1 MTSRLALAVILL
13 AVSAGLAY
21 AGLEPPV
28 APEPSMMALWV
39 VGGVGALGFTAYRRW
54 R

>member
-1 MTSRLALAVILL
+1 MTSRLALAVILF

-21 AGLEPPV
+21 AGEEPSPV
-28 APEPSMMALWV
+28 PEASMMALWV
-39 VGGVGALGFTAYRRW
+39 VGGVSALGFTAYRRW